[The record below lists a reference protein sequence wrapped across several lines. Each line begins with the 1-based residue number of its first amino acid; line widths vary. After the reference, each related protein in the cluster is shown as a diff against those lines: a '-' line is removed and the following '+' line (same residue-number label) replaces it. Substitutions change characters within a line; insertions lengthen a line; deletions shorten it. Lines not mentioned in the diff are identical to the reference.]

1 MFRRSLSAKV
11 FGAIVVM
18 FAALPSAQGGRGG
31 SRQAPAGFQVLES
44 YEISAS
50 QRAVIARKLG
60 VQIASFSHTSFSIH
74 GRPLRMNVI
83 YCANPEDAAKAQK
96 TIVATKKHPAFCLTS
111 QRTVVEFIGDD
122 TELAILAGF
131 ELGFRP
137 RPQKASYK
145 VWFRLAPTD
154 KVDYTSWKTLSNLF
168 ASASVDRDNMAIKT
182 RIAML
187 MNKFR
192 FGNEVVLRSL
202 GEAGAVPSYSFQPE
216 AVKTTPLA
224 GGDLSKYTFQDL
236 PRDANIPYVTLRAT
250 VHSAAAVVIPST
262 RKADEELLKATEH
275 WPCDDPEIISLAAE
289 ITDGCDSLEEKTDAI
304 LKWLK
309 PGENIRFVE
318 SMSSARH
325 GVKKVLSQKFGQ
337 AWDFSDCFIT
347 LARASKIPCRQVAG
361 WFFSQSAHVWAEVLQ
376 EGSGW
381 RQVETTGGGK
391 TGCGIYHI
399 PLTASEDGAMSFMYL
414 SRPRIDF
421 LEN

>member
-1 MFRRSLSAKV
+1 MFRGSLLAK
-11 FGAIVVM
+11 FFLAIAVM

-31 SRQAPAGFQVLES
+31 SRRAPAGFQVLES

-50 QRAVIARKLG
+50 QRAALARKLG
-60 VQIASFSHTSFSIH
+60 VRIVSFSHTSFSVY
-74 GRPLRMNVI
+74 GRSLKMNVI
-83 YCANPEDAAKAQK
+83 QCSDPEEAVKAQK
-96 TIVATKKHPAFCLTS
+96 TIIATKNHPAFCLTS
-111 QRTVVEFIGDD
+111 NKTVIEFIGDD

-137 RPQKASYK
+137 RPKKASYK
-145 VWFRLAPTD
+145 VWLRLAPAD
-154 KVDYTSWKTLSNLF
+154 KVDYASWKTLSNLF
-168 ASASVDRDNMAIKT
+168 ATAIADKENT
-182 RIAML
+182 AIRARIAMITR
-187 MNKFR
+187 KFR

-202 GEAGAVPSYSFQPE
+202 GEAGAVPSYSFDPK
-216 AVKTTPLA
+216 AVKTTPVA

-250 VHSAAAVVIPST
+250 VHSAASTIIPST
-262 RKADEELLKATEH
+262 RKADDNLLKATEH
-275 WPCDDPEIISLAAE
+275 WPCDDAEIISLAAE
-289 ITDGCDSLEEKTDAI
+289 ITEGCNSVEQKTDAI

-318 SMSSARH
+318 SMSSTRH

-347 LARASKIPCRQVAG
+347 LARASKVPCRQVAG
-361 WFFSQSAHVWAEVLQ
+361 WFFSQSAHVWAEALH

-381 RQVETTGGGK
+381 LQIETTGGGI
-391 TGCGIYHI
+391 TGSGIYHI

-414 SRPRIDF
+414 SRPRIEF